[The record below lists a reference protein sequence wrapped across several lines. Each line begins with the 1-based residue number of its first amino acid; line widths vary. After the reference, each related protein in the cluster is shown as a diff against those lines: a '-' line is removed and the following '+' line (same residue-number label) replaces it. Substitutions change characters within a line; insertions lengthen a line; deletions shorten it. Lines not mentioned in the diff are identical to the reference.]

1 MFHHKPLSR
10 PFSPY
15 IREARGG
22 PQPSLSFSTLP
33 FTLPLFSSLPLC
45 VRYRES
51 KGRKS
56 IFSPGAFS
64 LFSGTEKGG
73 EGHHQN
79 RKRGKKE
86 VAFSPPPPRLF
97 GQNVRSTCEDALSG
111 KEGHYWGA
119 KGRNSSAPSFSTSD
133 WPIFSYWLARCIEHI
148 VPISAVGTAIQGD
161 ECPHQCDF
169 SIP

>member
-22 PQPSLSFSTLP
+22 PQPFLSFSTLP

-45 VRYRES
+45 VWYRES

-56 IFSPGAFS
+56 IFSPSAFS
-64 LFSGTEKGG
+64 LFSPGQRREERGATKTEK
-73 EGHHQN
+73 EE
-79 RKRGKKE
+79 RKKLP
-86 VAFSPPPPRLF
+86 FLLFPPFLF

-111 KEGHYWGA
+111 KEGPYWCAEG
-119 KGRNSSAPSFSTSD
+119 GNSSAPSFSPSD
-133 WPIFSYWLARCIEHI
+133 RPIFSFWLVLCVQHI
-148 VPISAVGTAIQGD
+148 VPISAVGTAMQGR
-161 ECPHQCDF
+161 CMSPV
-169 SIP
+169 